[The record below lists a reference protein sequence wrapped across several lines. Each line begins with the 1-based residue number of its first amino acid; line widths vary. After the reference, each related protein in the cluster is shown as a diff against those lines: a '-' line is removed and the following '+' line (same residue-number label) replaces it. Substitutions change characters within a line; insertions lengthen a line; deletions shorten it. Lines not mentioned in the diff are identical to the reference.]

1 MNWREDDNLLFVY
14 LVTSVVTLV
23 ADPDESAGSDIGV
36 ADDTLPVTLLTQ
48 STCSSK
54 KSNYPLYFLSEAT
67 VTTYLWQLLPAFCKI
82 SNLDDAWP
90 WLVLLFSYLS
100 AINNQCVN
108 CSCSSNWISQ
118 ETFCVTTLSSSLR
131 GWLLPTPFC
140 ADCFDAY

>member
-1 MNWREDDNLLFVY
+1 MFVY
-14 LVTSVVTLV
+14 LVTSVVALV

-54 KSNYPLYFLSEAT
+54 KGNYHLYFASEAT

-90 WLVLLFSYLS
+90 
-100 AINNQCVN
+100 
-108 CSCSSNWISQ
+108 
-118 ETFCVTTLSSSLR
+118 
-131 GWLLPTPFC
+131 
-140 ADCFDAY
+140 